1 MASSANVIDRP
12 SVASV
17 PDDHKLA
24 RLLVRDSSALGFAT
38 VLERGLGFFANVLAA
53 RIGGA
58 PVFGAYS
65 ISLTTANSIATYAG
79 AGIGTTAN
87 RFSGEFPIGSPGYKG
102 LLRSL
107 AIFSVGASALA
118 AAVLCLGAAPLASLL
133 MKNASLTPLLRIAA
147 FSAGALIL
155 VECLRGLLIGQRR
168 FAALITLSV
177 LVGCGMLAGLPSA
190 ARLGPQA
197 MIFTQAAVALLAV
210 AACVLLARQ
219 LKFGP
224 PAESIHA
231 EGPHLRNVG
240 KFGLAQLAG
249 MVGINVVG
257 WFTASL
263 LARGDSTL
271 VQVGFYSVAL
281 QIRNICGML
290 PLLISQTACAQLTER
305 GGEGYGGANRVTL
318 VSTIGATILSLF
330 AGTAIAAVLP
340 YLISGLYGKSFEG
353 ATLAATIAV
362 ATGIVHMSFGPA
374 SARLTIVSL
383 RLTTVINALWAVV
396 IAAGAA
402 LYVPKGGAVA
412 AATVYFCAHLLS
424 SILVLASLWRRE
436 GGGLALLRVLAPA
449 FVAAVAISILGWLR
463 FTTQMNG
470 LGGLL
475 IVGISVA
482 SLFATRGIAQSIGI
496 DLPAWHRLL
505 PIKMREV
512 GGKDE

>member
-12 SVASV
+12 LVASP

-65 ISLTTANSIATYAG
+65 LSLTTANSIATYAG

-87 RFSGEFPIGSPGYKG
+87 RFSGEFPIGSPGYRG

-107 AIFSVGASALA
+107 AIFSLSASCIA
-118 AAVLCLGAAPLASLL
+118 AAVLWIGAAPLASVL
-133 MKNASLTPLLRIAA
+133 MKNPALTPLLRIAA
-147 FSAGALIL
+147 LSAGALIL

-168 FAALITLSV
+168 FAALIVLSV
-177 LVGCGMLAGLPSA
+177 LVGVGMLAGLPA
-190 ARLGPQA
+190 AAGVGPPT
-197 MIFTQAAVALLAV
+197 MILTQAAVALVAV
-210 AACVLLARQ
+210 AGCVLFARQ
-219 LKFGP
+219 LKFAP
-224 PAESIHA
+224 PVESVEA
-231 EGPHLRNVG
+231 KGPHLQDVG

-249 MVGINVVG
+249 MVGINAVG

-271 VQVGFYSVAL
+271 VQMGFYSVAL

-290 PLLISQTACAQLTER
+290 PLLISQTAFAQLTER
-305 GGEGYGGANRVTL
+305 GGEDYGGANRVTL
-318 VSTIGATILSLF
+318 VSTLGATILSLSV
-330 AGTAIAAVLP
+330 GTFIAAILP

-353 ATLAATIAV
+353 STLAATIAV
-362 ATGIVHMSFGPA
+362 ATGIVHMSLGPA

-383 RLTTVINALWAVV
+383 RLTTLINAVWAAV
-396 IAAGAA
+396 IAIGAT
-402 LYVPKGGAVA
+402 LYVSTGGAVA
-412 AATVYFCAHLLS
+412 AATIYFCAHVLS
-424 SILVLASLWRRE
+424 SFLILTVLWRRD
-436 GGGLALLRVLAPA
+436 GGDHGLLRVLSPA
-449 FVAAVAISILGWLR
+449 LIAAVAIPLVGWMR
-463 FTTQMNG
+463 YTTELNA

-475 IVGISVA
+475 IAGISCA
-482 SLFATRGIAQSIGI
+482 SLFATRAIARSIGI

-505 PIKMREV
+505 PIKIPGL
-512 GGKDE
+512 GGKSA